1 MAVASPGA
9 VPAAQTRRFP
19 LAEAGASGVMRI
31 ALLLVLPLLLP
42 HRVAAAGAL
51 PAPYHTSEEIL
62 AEFREMA
69 SGGGCPGANL
79 KLTQT
84 VEDTVSLTVATFAAK
99 GAGGVSGSGGGP
111 DGGNGNDDRPRDR
124 AFVLFGEHARELISP
139 ETALR
144 MALDLCGTNE
154 KTAALARKVLERTD
168 VTMVPIANPLGRTS
182 VEGGAFCQRVNENG
196 VDLNRNWDAHW
207 QASSESGGADT
218 NPGSAPFSEPETRIL
233 KRLVDTLR
241 PDVFITVHSGTLGM
255 YMPYAYSRDLPNN
268 DPTDLDRMTRIL
280 NALNPTYCRCPSG
293 PAGKDV
299 GYLCP
304 GTCLDY
310 AYEHHASISFAFE
323 IYAPD
328 ADKIHADFEAGK
340 EASPDW
346 DGQARRH
353 RVVGTNLLPSSL
365 AASASFPPRFSSF
378 LQSAQASSA
387 RLEAEQLH
395 GSTARSRED
404 CFKFFNPSSQEE
416 YDETTQCG
424 RKHF

>member
-1 MAVASPGA
+1 M
-9 VPAAQTRRFP
+9 
-19 LAEAGASGVMRI
+19 
-31 ALLLVLPLLLP
+31 
-42 HRVAAAGAL
+42 
-51 PAPYHTSEEIL
+51 
-62 AEFREMA
+62 
-69 SGGGCPGANL
+69 
-79 KLTQT
+79 
-84 VEDTVSLTVATFAAK
+84 
-99 GAGGVSGSGGGP
+99 
-111 DGGNGNDDRPRDR
+111 
-124 AFVLFGEHARELISP
+124 
-139 ETALR
+139 
-144 MALDLCGTNE
+144 
-154 KTAALARKVLERTD
+154 
-168 VTMVPIANPLGRTS
+168 
-182 VEGGAFCQRVNENG
+182 
-196 VDLNRNWDAHW
+196 DLNRNWDAHW
-207 QASSESGGADT
+207 QASSESGGADA

-346 DGQARRH
+346 DGQAR
-353 RVVGTNLLPSSL
+353 GTGLLEQTSSPSSL

-395 GSTARSRED
+395 GLTARSRED

-416 YDETTQCG
+416 YDETTSMWSEAFLKMIDMSAESKPRSRSG
-424 RKHF
+424 IGSTDLPVSVSTTRDALTTARKLTEGKRFSAGNDKDSGAALIAMESCVQNATKGDQGSDCASAAAFIKRRAAEQRLVGYRCNEEHVRRDYWHKQR